1 MPETHGLIL
10 NNIGVIECAFG
21 TKWDLK
27 EPGDAA
33 MTEAVNHLHQNT
45 IAARS
50 INLEAGRH

>member
-10 NNIGVIECAFG
+10 NNIGVIECACG
-21 TKWDLK
+21 KKWDLK
-27 EPGDAA
+27 KPGDAA
-33 MTEAVNHLHQNT
+33 MTEAMNHLHQNT